1 MEGLPLDTMITD
13 GLWFLVIVGW
23 ILLIVT
29 GLEADKPL
37 SGGIPGH
44 VDLHESHTDHW
55 NFRDRFGA
63 IAAWTVFG
71 LAAASLPLLL
81 WWIFAVHDAG
91 AVIP

>member
-1 MEGLPLDTMITD
+1 MESLPLDVMITD

-44 VDLHESHTDHW
+44 VDLHDHHAEQW
-55 NFRDRFGA
+55 TLRDRVGA
-63 IAAWTVFG
+63 VAAWTIFG
-71 LAAASLPLLL
+71 LAAASLPVIL
-81 WWIFAVHDAG
+81 WWIFTVHDAG
-91 AVIP
+91 VVVP